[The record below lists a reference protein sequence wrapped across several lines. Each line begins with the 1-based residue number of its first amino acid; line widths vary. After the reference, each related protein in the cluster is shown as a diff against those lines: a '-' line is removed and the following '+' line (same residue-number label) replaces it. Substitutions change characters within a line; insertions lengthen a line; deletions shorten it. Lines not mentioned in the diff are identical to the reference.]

1 MYTHFFKPLFDITLA
16 LIAIVILLPVFAI
29 VAIAIRLDSPGSALF
44 FQNRLG
50 KNGVVFKICKFRSM
64 RNDVNFKTNE
74 TLATDPRI
82 TRIGHFIRKT
92 SLDEI
97 PQLFNIVKGD
107 MSFIGPRPPVPTFPK
122 QYEEYN
128 DFEKKRFNVKP
139 GISGL
144 AAIRQREVH
153 DWNLNIPVDVEYVE
167 KISFKMDLKLF
178 LSSLSV
184 FFNTRNIYSKA

>member
-1 MYTHFFKPLFDITLA
+1 MYTHFFKPVIDFVLA
-16 LIAIVILLPVFAI
+16 LIAIIVLLPVFI
-29 VAIAIRLDSPGSALF
+29 LVAVAIRLDSPGPVLF
-44 FQNRLG
+44 LQNRLG

-64 RNDVNFKTNE
+64 RNDIQFKTNE

-82 TRIGHFIRKT
+82 TRVGQFIRKT

-122 QYEEYN
+122 RYEEYN
-128 DFEKKRFNVKP
+128 DFEKKRFDVKP

-153 DWNLNIPVDVEYVE
+153 DWNLNIPLDVEYVG
-167 KISFKMDLKLF
+167 KISFTMDLKLF
-178 LSSLSV
+178 LSSLAA
-184 FFNTRNIYSKA
+184 FFNTKNIYSKA

>member
-1 MYTHFFKPLFDITLA
+1 MYTYFFKPLFDITLA
-16 LIAIVILLPVFAI
+16 LIAIVILLPVFVI

-82 TRIGHFIRKT
+82 TRVGQFIRKT

-122 QYEEYN
+122 RYEEYN
-128 DFEKKRFNVKP
+128 NFEKKRFNVKP

-167 KISFKMDLKLF
+167 KISFKMDCSLF
-178 LSSLSV
+178 ISSLTV
-184 FFNTRNIYSKA
+184 FFKTYNIYSK

>member
-1 MYTHFFKPLFDITLA
+1 MYTYFFKPLFDITLA
-16 LIAIVILLPVFAI
+16 LIAIVILLPVF
-29 VAIAIRLDSPGSALF
+29 VVVTIAIRLDSPGSALF

-82 TRIGHFIRKT
+82 TRVGQFIRKT

-122 QYEEYN
+122 RYEEYN
-128 DFEKKRFNVKP
+128 NFEKKRFNVKP

-167 KISFKMDLKLF
+167 KISFKMDCSLF
-178 LSSLSV
+178 ISSLTV
-184 FFNTRNIYSKA
+184 FFKTYNIYSK

>member
-16 LIAIVILLPVFAI
+16 LIAIVILLPVFVV

-178 LSSLSV
+178 LSSLSA

>member
-178 LSSLSV
+178 LSSLSA

>member
-16 LIAIVILLPVFAI
+16 LIAIVILLPVFVI
-29 VAIAIRLDSPGSALF
+29 VAIAIRLDSPGSVLF

-64 RNDVNFKTNE
+64 RNDIQFKTNE

-82 TRIGHFIRKT
+82 TRVGQFIRKT

-97 PQLFNIVKGD
+97 PQLFNIFKGE

-122 QYEEYN
+122 RYEEYN

-153 DWNLNIPVDVEYVE
+153 DWNSNIPVDVEYVE

-178 LSSLSV
+178 LSSLSA

>member
-16 LIAIVILLPVFAI
+16 LIAIVILLPVFVI

-82 TRIGHFIRKT
+82 TRVGQFIRKT

-122 QYEEYN
+122 RYEEYN
-128 DFEKKRFNVKP
+128 NFEKKRFNVKP

-167 KISFKMDLKLF
+167 KISFKMDCSLF
-178 LSSLSV
+178 ISSLTV
-184 FFNTRNIYSKA
+184 FFKTYNIYSK

>member
-1 MYTHFFKPLFDITLA
+1 MYTYFFKPLFDITLA
-16 LIAIVILLPVFAI
+16 LIAIVILLPVFVV
-29 VAIAIRLDSPGSALF
+29 VAIAIRLDSPGSAMF

-122 QYEEYN
+122 RYEEYN
-128 DFEKKRFNVKP
+128 NFEKKRFNVKP

-167 KISFKMDLKLF
+167 KISFKMDCSLF
-178 LSSLSV
+178 ISSLTV
-184 FFNTRNIYSKA
+184 FFKTYNIYSK

>member
-16 LIAIVILLPVFAI
+16 LIAIVILLPVFVV

-82 TRIGHFIRKT
+82 TRVGQFIRKT

-122 QYEEYN
+122 RYEEYN
-128 DFEKKRFNVKP
+128 NFEKKRFNVKP

-167 KISFKMDLKLF
+167 KISFKMDCSLF
-178 LSSLSV
+178 ISSLTV
-184 FFNTRNIYSKA
+184 FFKTYNIYSK

>member
-16 LIAIVILLPVFAI
+16 LIAIVILLPVFVV
-29 VAIAIRLDSPGSALF
+29 VAIAIRLDSPGSAMF

-82 TRIGHFIRKT
+82 TRVGQFIRKT

-122 QYEEYN
+122 RYEEYN
-128 DFEKKRFNVKP
+128 NFEKKRFNVKP

-167 KISFKMDLKLF
+167 KISFKMDCSLF
-178 LSSLSV
+178 ISSLTV
-184 FFNTRNIYSKA
+184 FFKTYNIYSK